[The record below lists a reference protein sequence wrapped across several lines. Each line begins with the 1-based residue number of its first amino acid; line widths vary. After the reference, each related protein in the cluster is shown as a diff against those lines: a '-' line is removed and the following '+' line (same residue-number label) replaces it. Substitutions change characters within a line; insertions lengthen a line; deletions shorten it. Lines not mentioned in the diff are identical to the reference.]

1 MKYINKS
8 SKKLHFSFLRKKV
21 TFPQKKKKSKKVT
34 FFLCF
39 LLKFLAEYNYL
50 SILCK
55 KSFELGN
62 LLNNKGTAR
71 KMYRVARVH

>member
-21 TFPQKKKKSKKVT
+21 TFPQKKKKAKKLHFSFV
-34 FFLCF
+34 FYLNFWPSIII
-39 LLKFLAEYNYL
+39 YL
-50 SILCK
+50 SFVRK
-55 KSFELGN
+55 GVELGN

-71 KMYRVARVH
+71 KRYRVAVD